1 MTGEAVK
8 QRVKE
13 YMRSWG
19 MTEPGD
25 GILAGVS
32 GGADS
37 VCLLVLLDELKEELG
52 IRLAAF
58 HLNHGLRGAE
68 ADRDEAY
75 VREICGRLGV
85 PLAAAHENVAEY
97 AAARGI
103 SGEEAGRILRY
114 EHMRAAA
121 EQFSCRRT
129 ATAHHRDDSA
139 ETVLFNMF
147 RGSGLKGLSGIR
159 PVRENIIRPL
169 LCLSRAE
176 IAGYLEEKGIP
187 WCEDSTNG
195 ENVYTRNRIRN
206 CLMPWVK
213 ENINGRASEHILA
226 AAELAA
232 QADAYFAELAEK
244 LLADT
249 GAPERYQAGAGTVP
263 EALAASI
270 STEVFDRQ
278 PPVVQG
284 YLVRAMVSR
293 AAGSPRDISAKHVE
307 AVRALTGPGG
317 GTEAVLPY
325 GLRAVRG
332 YDRLEVAPEERL
344 LTRVAGKRALEA
356 FSIKTRLFPYKK
368 GMEIPKNQ
376 YTKWFDYDRI
386 KGALSVRTRESGD
399 YLMIAGGKRKL
410 LKRLFID
417 EKIPEEKRAS
427 IPLLAEG
434 DHVLWVIGSR
444 ISEFYKI
451 TENTR
456 TILEVQVC
464 KGEEDG

>member
-8 QRVKE
+8 QRVRE
-13 YMRSWG
+13 YMRSWE

-25 GILAGVS
+25 GLLAGVS

-37 VCLLVLLDELKEELG
+37 VCLLFLLDELKEELG

-75 VREICGRLGV
+75 VKEICGRLGI
-85 PLAAAHENVAEY
+85 PLAVAHENVAEY

-114 EHMRAAA
+114 EHMKETA
-121 EQFSCRRT
+121 EQFSCQKT

-159 PVRENIIRPL
+159 PVRGEVIRPL

-176 IAGYLEEKGIP
+176 IAGYLEERGIP

-206 CLMPWVK
+206 QLLPWVK
-213 ENINGRASEHILA
+213 ENINARAPEHILA

-244 LLADT
+244 LLADA
-249 GAPERYQAGAGTVP
+249 GDLERLPEDAGDVS
-263 EALAASI
+263 EALAVSI
-270 STEVFDRQ
+270 PTEIFDRQ

-332 YDRLEVAPEERL
+332 YDRL
-344 LTRVAGKRALEA
+344 
-356 FSIKTRLFPYKK
+356 
-368 GMEIPKNQ
+368 
-376 YTKWFDYDRI
+376 
-386 KGALSVRTRESGD
+386 
-399 YLMIAGGKRKL
+399 
-410 LKRLFID
+410 
-417 EKIPEEKRAS
+417 
-427 IPLLAEG
+427 
-434 DHVLWVIGSR
+434 
-444 ISEFYKI
+444 
-451 TENTR
+451 
-456 TILEVQVC
+456 
-464 KGEEDG
+464 